1 MKSPMPYPRPT
12 PCPCCKF
19 PTLNAPGPRGEICV
33 ICWWE
38 DDGQDDHDANDVR
51 RGPNGRYSLTA
62 ARSNFADHGHMYDRG
77 KGIKIVE
84 QPSEARSNLIDY
96 LRSIE
101 FSPSL
106 ADAEHLGNLLT
117 VADASVGK

>member
-1 MKSPMPYPRPT
+1 M
-12 PCPCCKF
+12 
-19 PTLNAPGPRGEICV
+19 

-51 RGPNGRYSLTA
+51 GGPNGRYSLTA
-62 ARSNFADHGHMYDRG
+62 AHANFADHGHMYDRG

-84 QPSEARSNLIDY
+84 QPSAARSDLIDY

-101 FSPSL
+101 FSPSH
-106 ADAEHLGNLLT
+106 ADARHLGKLLRA
-117 VADASVGK
+117 ADIYKN

>member
-1 MKSPMPYPRPT
+1 MTYPRPT
-12 PCPCCKF
+12 LCPCCKF
-19 PTLNAPGPRGEICV
+19 PTLNARGPRGEICV

-51 RGPNGRYSLTA
+51 GGPNGRYSLTA
-62 ARSNFADHGHMYDRG
+62 AHANFADHGHMYDRG

-84 QPSEARSNLIDY
+84 QPSAARSDLIDY

-101 FSPSL
+101 FSPSH
-106 ADAEHLGNLLT
+106 ADARHLGKLLRA
-117 VADASVGK
+117 ADIYKN